1 MNLKLVTIRAFMPIH
16 HQVTFITRQ
25 HRFAKIISRR
35 RRRSR
40 IQSKRD
46 VELSVSGG
54 GGAEGHGEGIA
65 WVDDVR
71 GGGDFHT
78 DDDTEGGMGGKR
90 KEKED
95 RHKYFVEH
103 GGWSGDLVKVDR

>member
-1 MNLKLVTIRAFMPIH
+1 MNLKLATIRAFMPIH
-16 HQVTFITRQ
+16 HQVTIIITRQ
-25 HRFAKIISRR
+25 HRCTKIACRR

-54 GGAEGHGEGIA
+54 GGVEGHGEGIV

-71 GGGDFHT
+71 ESGAFHT
-78 DDDTEGGMGGKR
+78 GDNTEGGMGGER

-103 GGWSGDLVKVDR
+103 GGWRFG